1 MKILIT
7 GSAGFIGFHL
17 AKRLLDEGHFVVGI
31 DNFNNYYDIQLKED
45 RNKILEEYP
54 DYKLYRVDI
63 ANITDLQ
70 KIFKENDFDR
80 VCHLAAQAG
89 VRYSITNPYVYGDS
103 NLKGFVNII
112 NLAKEKGVKNFVYAS
127 SSSVY
132 GNGEKYPSS
141 EEDYVDSPISLY
153 AATKRANELIAHTY
167 NHLYKLPVIGLRFF
181 TVYGPWGRPDMAVY
195 KFAEKISKGEEIPVY
210 NYGKDLKRDFTY
222 IDDIIDGVISAI
234 RSDIE
239 NEIINLGKGNPDEL
253 SEMISLLE
261 KYMGE
266 KAKKNLLPMQLGDV
280 MVTYADISKAESLLN
295 YNPKISLDMG
305 IKKFIGWFKKYYK
318 V

>member
-17 AKRLLDEGHFVVGI
+17 AKRLLDEGHSVVGI

-70 KIFKENDFDR
+70 KIFKENDLDR

-112 NLAKEKGVKNFVYAS
+112 NLAKEKSVKNFVYAS

-141 EEDYVDSPISLY
+141 EKDYVDNPISLY
-153 AATKRANELIAHTY
+153 AATKRANELIAYTY
-167 NHLYKLPVIGLRFF
+167 NHLYNLPVIGLRFF
-181 TVYGPWGRPDMAVY
+181 TVYGPWGRPDMAIY
-195 KFAEKISKGEEIPVY
+195 KFAEKI
-210 NYGKDLKRDFTY
+210 LK
-222 IDDIIDGVISAI
+222 
-234 RSDIE
+234 
-239 NEIINLGKGNPDEL
+239 
-253 SEMISLLE
+253 
-261 KYMGE
+261 
-266 KAKKNLLPMQLGDV
+266 
-280 MVTYADISKAESLLN
+280 
-295 YNPKISLDMG
+295 
-305 IKKFIGWFKKYYK
+305 
-318 V
+318 

>member
-70 KIFKENDFDR
+70 KIFKENDLDR

-112 NLAKEKGVKNFVYAS
+112 NLAKEKSVKNFVYAS

-141 EEDYVDSPISLY
+141 EKDYVDNPISLY
-153 AATKRANELIAHTY
+153 AATKRANELIAYTY
-167 NHLYKLPVIGLRFF
+167 NHLYNLPVIGLRFF
-181 TVYGPWGRPDMAVY
+181 TAYGPWGRPDMAIY
-195 KFAEKISKGEEIPVY
+195 KFAKKILQGEEIPVY
-210 NYGKDLKRDFTY
+210 NYGKGLKRDFTY
-222 IDDIIDGVISAI
+222 IDDIIDGIVAAI
-234 RSDIE
+234 QSDIK

-253 SEMISLLE
+253 GEMISLLE
-261 KYMGE
+261 KHMGGR
-266 KAKKNLLPMQLGDV
+266 AKKDLLPMQLGDV
-280 MVTYADISKAESLLN
+280 MVTYADISKAKSLLN
-295 YNPKISLDMG
+295 YSPKISLDMG
-305 IKKFIGWFKKYYK
+305 IKKFVEWFKKYYK